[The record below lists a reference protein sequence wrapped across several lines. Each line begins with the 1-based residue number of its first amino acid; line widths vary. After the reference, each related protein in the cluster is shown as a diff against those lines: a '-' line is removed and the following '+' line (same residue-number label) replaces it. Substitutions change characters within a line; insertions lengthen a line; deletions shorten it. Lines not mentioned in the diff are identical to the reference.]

1 MGKISRKSLMML
13 CIFIITGM
21 DFQKYFYDENNNLYN
36 PAVRVAE
43 VSPNIVSL
51 SNKNILKVLK
61 SS

>member
-1 MGKISRKSLMML
+1 MML

-21 DFQKYFYDENNNLYN
+21 DFQKYFYDENNSLYN
-36 PAVRVAE
+36 PAVRVAG

>member
-1 MGKISRKSLMML
+1 
-13 CIFIITGM
+13 M

-36 PAVRVAE
+36 PAVAQ